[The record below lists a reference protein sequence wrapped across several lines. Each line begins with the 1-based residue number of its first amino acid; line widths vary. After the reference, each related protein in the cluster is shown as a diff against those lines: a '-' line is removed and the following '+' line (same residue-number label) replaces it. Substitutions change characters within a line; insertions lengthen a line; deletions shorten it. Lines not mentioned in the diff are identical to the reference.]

1 VGFDFIVFYSNLFAH
16 GFSFGLC
23 GWLGNADEGGV
34 GNRGL
39 VIWGSPMLLG
49 DWEGVKCDGMH
60 SIQINRCKNAMKPKN
75 AMGGRE
81 VRSSSPCEE
90 RFAKMKEKTR
100 SASMKTNLMDDK
112 SERAGRKFLLSRA
125 LPRST
130 GTPASTAGGPAFCRV
145 VLTWPFWYT
154 LPRPPGRAAVSQL
167 RLGVRDKGGGP
178 TLYNPMPAS
187 TTLSLVGVESHA
199 ALRSLRWIVHYC

>member
-1 VGFDFIVFYSNLFAH
+1 VGFDFTVFYSNLFAH

-60 SIQINRCKNAMKPKN
+60 SIRFNRRKNAMKPKN

-100 SASMKTNLMDDK
+100 SAL
-112 SERAGRKFLLSRA
+112 
-125 LPRST
+125 
-130 GTPASTAGGPAFCRV
+130 ASGF
-145 VLTWPFWYT
+145 
-154 LPRPPGRAAVSQL
+154 
-167 RLGVRDKGGGP
+167 
-178 TLYNPMPAS
+178 YN
-187 TTLSLVGVESHA
+187 E
-199 ALRSLRWIVHYC
+199 